1 MGEVTREQEYW
12 LIEPLL
18 DVGLDLDEIK
28 SLVFRLAFEGI
39 VCADESGA
47 TSVEQLVGDRP
58 PEVRAAW
65 ARMIDRML
73 VLGERS
79 GWAAREDS
87 LR

>member
-18 DVGLDLDEIK
+18 DVGLDLDEIR
-28 SLVFRLAFEGI
+28 SLVFLLAFEGI
-39 VCADESGA
+39 VCADEGGA
-47 TSVEQLVGDRP
+47 TSVQQLVGDRP
-58 PEVRAAW
+58 PEVQAAW

-73 VLGERS
+73 ALGEGA

-87 LR
+87 VR